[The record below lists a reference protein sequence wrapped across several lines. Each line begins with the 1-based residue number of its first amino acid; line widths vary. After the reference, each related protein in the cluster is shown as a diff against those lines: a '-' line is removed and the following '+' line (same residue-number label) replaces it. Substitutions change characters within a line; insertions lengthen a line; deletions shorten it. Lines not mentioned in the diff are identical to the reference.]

1 MLIDYSDPV
10 LRRLLLTSINTTIHD
25 EVASDIQELQDDTL
39 VGSKLTSAIGE
50 VLDYLDEHLVIEF
63 KD

>member
-1 MLIDYSDPV
+1 MLIDYSDPK
-10 LRRLLLTSINTTIHD
+10 LRRLLLTAINTTIQD
-25 EVASDIQELQDDTL
+25 KVACQIKELQDDSL
-39 VGSKLTSAIGE
+39 VRSKLTAAIGE